1 MYGGYYGAW
10 GYHSNDW
17 MWGVAIG
24 TTVAV
29 VALSADDDDDDVTVI
44 QQAAPA
50 GTTIVTAPGTTTT
63 ITTTANGASTTAVTA
78 NAAPA
83 PTMVQVIPQAT
94 LPCAPV
100 TKEVEGT
107 TYYQCAQ
114 QHYVLAYGGAGP
126 IYMPVPPPVVPAAP
140 AAPAAAPPATPA
152 APKPSTG

>member
-24 TTVAV
+24 TTIAV
-29 VALSADDDDDDVTVI
+29 VAISEDDDDDVVVVQ

-63 ITTTANGASTTAVTA
+63 ITTTANGASSTAVTN

-83 PTMVQVIPQAT
+83 QGPTLVPVVPQAT
-94 LPCAPV
+94 LPCTPV

-126 IYMPVPPPVVPAAP
+126 IYMPVPPPAAP
-140 AAPAAAPPATPA
+140 AAPAGTPSAAPPAA
-152 APKPSTG
+152 KPSTG

>member
-29 VALSADDDDDDVTVI
+29 VALSDDDDDDVTVI

-63 ITTTANGASTTAVTA
+63 ITTTADGASTTAVTA

-83 PTMVQVIPQAT
+83 PAMVPIIPQPS
-94 LPCAPV
+94 LPCTPT

-126 IYMPVPPPVVPAAP
+126 IYMPVPPPTEV
-140 AAPAAAPPATPA
+140 APAAAPPAAPASQKAPA
-152 APKPSTG
+152 APG